1 MLLLTI
7 KIVYLFYSLIEV
19 NWLKKM
25 VLSFIFD
32 RNRNVCEDIQEIRQ
46 IKKVWNFTQVATEY
60 KLDLSEWCEAGKHLE
75 VWMWLFAIS
84 CEAAATTQTKPIIP
98 EDKP

>member
-46 IKKVWNFTQVATEY
+46 IKKKFEISL
-60 KLDLSEWCEAGKHLE
+60 KLQLNINW
-75 VWMWLFAIS
+75 
-84 CEAAATTQTKPIIP
+84 T
-98 EDKP
+98 

>member
-1 MLLLTI
+1 MI

-32 RNRNVCEDIQEIRQ
+32 RKRNVCEDIQEIRQ
-46 IKKVWNFTQVATEY
+46 IKKKFEISL
-60 KLDLSEWCEAGKHLE
+60 KLQLNINW
-75 VWMWLFAIS
+75 
-84 CEAAATTQTKPIIP
+84 T
-98 EDKP
+98 